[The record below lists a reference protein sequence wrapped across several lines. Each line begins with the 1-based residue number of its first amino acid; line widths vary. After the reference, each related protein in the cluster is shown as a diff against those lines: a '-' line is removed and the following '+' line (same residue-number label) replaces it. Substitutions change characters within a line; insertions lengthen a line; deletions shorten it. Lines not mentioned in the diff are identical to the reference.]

1 MHLFCQRSHA
11 MQILTADQAL
21 MPTGWQQDVEIRIG
35 DDGRIVSVAPMTA
48 RAATHAD
55 MLLPAPLNLHSH
67 AFQRAIAGLT
77 EARGPD
83 PADSFWTW
91 RRQMYRFLDRLDPDH
106 VEAIAA
112 MVFMEMLEAGY
123 GAVAEFHYLHHT
135 VNGQPHDD
143 PAEMSARIVA
153 AAQGAGIG
161 LTLLP
166 VLYQWG
172 GCDARHLG
180 DGQRRFG
187 STPDSFAR
195 LHEGAA
201 RHLARHGHPDDRMG
215 VAPHSLRAGDGA
227 VHMHLAEQVAEV
239 EEVEAHTGARPAAWL
254 LDNHEVDARW
264 CLIHCTQMT
273 PDETTRLAATGA
285 VAGLCPI
292 TESNLGDGIF
302 DGVRY
307 LGAGGHAGVGSDS
320 NVHIALFD
328 ELRTLE
334 YSQRLRDRSRAALA
348 TEGASTGRRLFD
360 MAFAGGAQAGGRD
373 AGRIAPGASADLVAL
388 DTDNEWLYNRTG
400 DAALDTAIFGGHGQ
414 TCVTDVWS
422 GGRHVVQ
429 AGRHIRR
436 DAIRAR
442 FRAAM
447 AALEGRA

>member
-1 MHLFCQRSHA
+1 M
-11 MQILTADQAL
+11 
-21 MPTGWQQDVEIRIG
+21 
-35 DDGRIVSVAPMTA
+35 
-48 RAATHAD
+48 
-55 MLLPAPLNLHSH
+55 
-67 AFQRAIAGLT
+67 
-77 EARGPD
+77 
-83 PADSFWTW
+83 
-91 RRQMYRFLDRLDPDH
+91 
-106 VEAIAA
+106 
-112 MVFMEMLEAGY
+112 
-123 GAVAEFHYLHHT
+123 
-135 VNGQPHDD
+135 
-143 PAEMSARIVA
+143 
-153 AAQGAGIG
+153 
-161 LTLLP
+161 
-166 VLYQWG
+166 
-172 GCDARHLG
+172 
-180 DGQRRFG
+180 
-187 STPDSFAR
+187 
-195 LHEGAA
+195 
-201 RHLARHGHPDDRMG
+201 
-215 VAPHSLRAGDGA
+215 APHSLRAVDPAALETILAQATSGP
-227 VHMHLAEQVAEV
+227 VHMHLAEQTAEV
-239 EEVEAHTGARPAAWL
+239 DEVRAHLGARPAEWL
-254 LDNHEVDARW
+254 LANHAVDDRW

-273 PDETTRLAATGA
+273 GAETDALAATGA
-285 VAGLCPI
+285 VAGLCPL